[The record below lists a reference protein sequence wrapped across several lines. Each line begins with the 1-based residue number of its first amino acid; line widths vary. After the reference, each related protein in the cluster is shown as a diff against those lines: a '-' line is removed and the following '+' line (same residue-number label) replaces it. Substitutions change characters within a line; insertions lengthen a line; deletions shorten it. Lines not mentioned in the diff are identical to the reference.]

1 VTIKDQLLAIQTA
14 LTRWTGD
21 NKGKLF
27 IASDPYH
34 IVFLLLQAPGAMRVC
49 ILFHAEMKRG
59 EHEES
64 GMVDRTYWV
73 VISRGQGMKLAP
85 GASLTE
91 GVSGGTKAMFDLCDE
106 GREIIR
112 GIEFDSSTEVSPNWK
127 GMEPFPIPGYLT
139 DAYRLEFSIGC
150 QLDAATTPLYAS
162 ANGVCQAI
170 ASATLSNN

>member
-1 VTIKDQLLAIQTA
+1 MTIKNQLLAIQTA
-14 LTRWTGD
+14 LADWTTT
-21 NKGKLF
+21 NTGKSF

-49 ILFHAEMKRG
+49 ILFHAEQKRG
-59 EHEES
+59 EYEES

-73 VISRGQGMKLAP
+73 VISLGRGMKLAP

-91 GVSGGTKAMFDLCDE
+91 GVSGGKPMFDLCEDA
-106 GREIIR
+106 REIIR
-112 GIEFDSSTEVSPNWK
+112 GIQFDSSTEVTPNWK

-150 QLDAATTPLYAS
+150 QLKAVS
-162 ANGVCQAI
+162 
-170 ASATLSNN
+170 